1 MKVLAINTP
10 PEEIRDISLA
20 LEVRWQ
26 HSRVIPIKDNDPCLE
41 FIETELPDLVIL
53 DVSRTSCDGLELIG
67 KIRSSSEVPLI
78 IVTASNGNDVVRIS
92 ALDKGADDY
101 LIKPFAPMDLICKTV
116 AVMRRCRPAESE
128 REETI
133 TICDMTI
140 SCGSRQVC
148 VSGNPVKLTPIE
160 FNLLSLLARNQ
171 GRVFTHSALLER
183 VWGKDYVD
191 ETGFV
196 KKYIHRLR
204 RKLGD
209 DPQNPKMIFSERGV
223 GYRFAKSP
231 KS

>member
-1 MKVLAINTP
+1 MKVLAINSP
-10 PEEIRDISLA
+10 PEEIRDMSLA
-20 LEVRWQ
+20 LQVRWQ
-26 HSRVIPIKDNDPCLE
+26 HSRVIPIKDNDHCLE

-78 IVTASNGNDVVRIS
+78 IVTGKENDVARIS

-101 LIKPFAPMDLICKTV
+101 LIKPFAPMDLICRTV
-116 AVMRRCRPAESE
+116 AVLRRCHPPESE
-128 REETI
+128 RDETI
-133 TICDMTI
+133 TIGDVTI
-140 SCGSRQVC
+140 NYGSRQVC
-148 VSGNPVKLTPIE
+148 VSGNPVKLTPTE
-160 FNLLSLLARNQ
+160 FSLLSLLARNQ

-209 DPQNPKMIFSERGV
+209 DPQNPKMLFSERGV